1 MLVPVR
7 ELGVLLRGEHTMLFL
22 GRAAW
27 LVAGLLAYAPV
38 LYSYPFAQSMM
49 EVVAERVP
57 TGTPTSA
64 AQRPA
69 LPAAQLLD
77 QTKTGTMSGCKPQPV
92 HKKKPMSGWFGGWFK
107 KK

>member
-1 MLVPVR
+1 
-7 ELGVLLRGEHTMLFL
+7 MLFL

-77 QTKTGTMSGCKPQPV
+77 QTKTGTVQGVKMQHK
-92 HKKKPMSGWFGGWFK
+92 HKKEPTTGWFGRWFK

>member
-1 MLVPVR
+1 
-7 ELGVLLRGEHTMLFL
+7 MLFL

-27 LVAGLLAYAPV
+27 LVAIILSYLSA

-49 EVVAERVP
+49 EVVAERMP
-57 TGTPTSA
+57 AGMLASSK
-64 AQRPA
+64 RPA

-77 QTKTGTMSGCKPQPV
+77 QTKTGTTSGGSQQLNHN
-92 HKKKPMSGWFGGWFK
+92 HKKKPTTGWFGGWFK